1 MSCLIILGKQT
12 YLLLNHFVQV
22 LTLIKEKLMSTKEQ
36 KQTKDVVTTED
47 ASNVINIMFSRLTPE
62 DRNRILNIID
72 KFITHDLG
80 IDESDIPW
88 LNSKKNKVEDFVHV
102 LNLMRLS
109 YAKVFNHSEINFKN
123 KVH

>member
-47 ASNVINIMFSRLTPE
+47 AANVINIMFSRLSPE

>member
-22 LTLIKEKLMSTKEQ
+22 LTLKKEKLMSTKEQ

-47 ASNVINIMFSRLTPE
+47 ASNVINIMFSRLSPE

-88 LNSKKNKVEDFVHV
+88 LNSGKNKVEDFVHV

-109 YAKVFNHSEINFKN
+109 YAKVFNHSEINFKK

>member
-1 MSCLIILGKQT
+1 MLGKQT

-22 LTLIKEKLMSTKEQ
+22 LTLKKEKLMSTKEQ

-47 ASNVINIMFSRLTPE
+47 ATNVINIMFSRLSPE
-62 DRNRILNIID
+62 DRNKILNMIDQFIIR
-72 KFITHDLG
+72 DLG

-88 LNSKKNKVEDFVHV
+88 LNSGKKKVKDFLHV

-109 YAKVFNHSEINFKN
+109 YAKVFNHSEINFK
-123 KVH
+123 KKIH

>member
-22 LTLIKEKLMSTKEQ
+22 LTLKKEKLMSTKEQ

-47 ASNVINIMFSRLTPE
+47 ASNVINIMFSRLSPE

-109 YAKVFNHSEINFKN
+109 YAKVFNHSEINFKK

>member
-1 MSCLIILGKQT
+1 
-12 YLLLNHFVQV
+12 
-22 LTLIKEKLMSTKEQ
+22 MSTKEQ

-47 ASNVINIMFSRLTPE
+47 AANVINIMFSRLSPE

-88 LNSKKNKVEDFVHV
+88 LNSGKNKVEDFVHV

-109 YAKVFNHSEINFKN
+109 YAKVFNHSEINFKK

>member
-22 LTLIKEKLMSTKEQ
+22 LTLIEEKLMSTKEQ
-36 KQTKDVVTTED
+36 KQTKDAVTTED
-47 ASNVINIMFSRLTPE
+47 ASNVINIMFSRLSPE

-88 LNSKKNKVEDFVHV
+88 LNSGKNKVEDFVHV

>member
-47 ASNVINIMFSRLTPE
+47 AANVINIMFSRLSPE

-88 LNSKKNKVEDFVHV
+88 LNSGKNKVEDFVHV

>member
-36 KQTKDVVTTED
+36 KQTKDAVTTED
-47 ASNVINIMFSRLTPE
+47 ASNVINIMFSRLSPE

-88 LNSKKNKVEDFVHV
+88 LNSKKNKVQDFVHV

-109 YAKVFNHSEINFKN
+109 YAKVFNHSEINFKK

>member
-22 LTLIKEKLMSTKEQ
+22 LTLKKEKLMSTKEQ
-36 KQTKDVVTTED
+36 KHTKDVVTTED
-47 ASNVINIMFSRLTPE
+47 ASNVINIMFSRLSPE

-88 LNSKKNKVEDFVHV
+88 LNSGKNKVEDFVHV

-109 YAKVFNHSEINFKN
+109 YAKVFNHSEINYKK

>member
-36 KQTKDVVTTED
+36 KQTKDAVTTED
-47 ASNVINIMFSRLTPE
+47 ASNVINIMFSRLSPE

-88 LNSKKNKVEDFVHV
+88 LNSKKNKVQDFVHV

-109 YAKVFNHSEINFKN
+109 YAKVFNHSEINFK
-123 KVH
+123 KKIH

>member
-22 LTLIKEKLMSTKEQ
+22 LTLKKEKLMSTKEQ
-36 KQTKDVVTTED
+36 KQTKNVVTTED
-47 ASNVINIMFSRLTPE
+47 ATNVINIMFSRLSPE

-88 LNSKKNKVEDFVHV
+88 LNSGKNKVEDFVHV

-109 YAKVFNHSEINFKN
+109 YAKVFNHSEINFKK

>member
-22 LTLIKEKLMSTKEQ
+22 LTLKKEKLMSTKEQ

-47 ASNVINIMFSRLTPE
+47 AANVINIMFSRLSPE
-62 DRNRILNIID
+62 DRNKILNMIDQFIIR
-72 KFITHDLG
+72 DLG

-88 LNSKKNKVEDFVHV
+88 LNSGKNKVEDFVHV

>member
-22 LTLIKEKLMSTKEQ
+22 LTLKKEKLMSTKEQ

-47 ASNVINIMFSRLTPE
+47 AANVINIMFSRLSPE

-88 LNSKKNKVEDFVHV
+88 LNSGKNKVEDFVHV

>member
-22 LTLIKEKLMSTKEQ
+22 LTLKKEKLMSTKEQ
-36 KQTKDVVTTED
+36 KQTKNVVTTED
-47 ASNVINIMFSRLTPE
+47 ATNVINIMFSRLSPE

-109 YAKVFNHSEINFKN
+109 YAKVFNHSEINFKK

>member
-1 MSCLIILGKQT
+1 MFNNTRKTNLPITKSFRTSFNFK
-12 YLLLNHFVQV
+12 
-22 LTLIKEKLMSTKEQ
+22 KEKLMSTKEQ

-47 ASNVINIMFSRLTPE
+47 AANVINIMFSRLSPE
-62 DRNRILNIID
+62 DRNRVLNIID

-109 YAKVFNHSEINFKN
+109 YAKVFNHSEINFKK

>member
-1 MSCLIILGKQT
+1 
-12 YLLLNHFVQV
+12 
-22 LTLIKEKLMSTKEQ
+22 MSTKEQ

-47 ASNVINIMFSRLTPE
+47 AANVINIMFSRLSPE
-62 DRNRILNIID
+62 DRNKILNMIDQFIIR
-72 KFITHDLG
+72 DLG

>member
-22 LTLIKEKLMSTKEQ
+22 LTLKKEKLMSTKEQ

-47 ASNVINIMFSRLTPE
+47 ASNVINIMFSRLSPE
-62 DRNRILNIID
+62 DRNKILNMIDQFIIR
-72 KFITHDLG
+72 DLG

-88 LNSKKNKVEDFVHV
+88 LNSGKNKVEDFVHV

>member
-22 LTLIKEKLMSTKEQ
+22 LTLKKEKLMSTKEQ
-36 KQTKDVVTTED
+36 KHTKDVVTTED
-47 ASNVINIMFSRLTPE
+47 ASNVINIMFSRLSPE

-88 LNSKKNKVEDFVHV
+88 LNSGKNKVEDFVHV

-109 YAKVFNHSEINFKN
+109 YAKVFNHSEINFKK